1 MNSSLEFKIPILI
14 SIYSVIEVQQK
25 LQTMLQNQPSAN
37 DVQPSP
43 VEPSTE
49 PPPPLTRRFSVTENF
64 QEGHNLWQGGY
75 DGYLA
80 AEAGVLIEEVP
91 NGNSTDS
98 YIDARIGERRG
109 YIPKDILIDN

>member
-1 MNSSLEFKIPILI
+1 
-14 SIYSVIEVQQK
+14 
-25 LQTMLQNQPSAN
+25 MLQNQPSAN
-37 DVQPSP
+37 DVQPSL

-49 PPPPLTRRFSVTENF
+49 PPPPLTRRFRVTQNF
-64 QEGHNLWQGGY
+64 QKGHKHWQCEY

-98 YIDARIGERRG
+98 YIYARIGARRG
-109 YIPKDILIDN
+109 YIPKDILTDN